1 MARGRGRV
9 TEHADIR
16 LYLVVH
22 ESLRVILDRFV
33 RAAER
38 LDPAT
43 LAAVIPD
50 RWAVLERGL
59 HAHHEHEDRD
69 FFPMIAAASPDQG
82 PLIEQ
87 LEAEHQEL
95 VALLDA
101 VDAAISA
108 LVAEPTDDKRTAV
121 HDAIAAV
128 RDTLVPH
135 LDIEDETLLPAAAA
149 TVDGKEWDVASEQA
163 LRVTPKAD
171 MPIVAGLLDEVTR
184 TFPRDQQP
192 PPPPLPLRVML
203 ALSWRRRYAKFVEP
217 LT

>member
-1 MARGRGRV
+1 MSQ
-9 TEHADIR
+9 HADIR

-22 ESLRVILDRFV
+22 QSFRVTLDRFV
-33 RAAER
+33 DATGR

-59 HAHHEHEDRD
+59 HTHHEHEDSD
-69 FFPMIAAASPDQG
+69 FFPMIGAASPDQL

-87 LEAEHQEL
+87 LEREHREL

-101 VDAAISA
+101 VDAAIAA
-108 LVAEPTDDKRTAV
+108 LVADPNDDTRGAV

-128 RDTLVPH
+128 RETLVPH
-135 LDIEDETLLPAAAA
+135 LDVEDDTLLPAAAA
-149 TVDGKEWDVASEQA
+149 TVDAKTWEDASDRA
-163 LRVTPKAD
+163 LRSTLKSD
-171 MPIVAGLLDEVTR
+171 MPVVAGILDEVAR
-184 TFPRDQQP
+184 TFPPEQQP
-192 PPPPLPLRVML
+192 PPPPVALRVML

-217 LT
+217 LI